1 MLKPTRGRILIGLA
15 LLLIAATVASL
26 TVGRDIY
33 TGRTPELDS
42 FILVHFAGY
51 LFFIVMPVEA
61 LVPWY
66 LAEGHVGSVLLGLSV
81 STALAAQVIDFAIG
95 RLLSGR
101 IVEYVIGERRLERAQ
116 SLIDRYGGWTIFFFN
131 LFPLSSP
138 SVLAAAGIV
147 RFPPI
152 RAMLWSGTGLTL
164 KYAALVWLF
173 GGGS

>member
-1 MLKPTRGRILIGLA
+1 MLKPTRGRVLTGIV

-33 TGRTPELDS
+33 AGRTPGIDS

-51 LFFIVMPVEA
+51 LFFIVMPVEV

-66 LAEGHVGSVLLGLSV
+66 LAEGHPGAVLLVLAV
-81 STALAAQVIDFAIG
+81 ATALAAQIIDFGIG

-101 IVEYVIGERRLERAQ
+101 IVEHVIGERRLQRAR
-116 SLIDRYGGWTIFFFN
+116 SLIDRYGGGTIFFFN

-147 RFPPI
+147 RFPPL
-152 RAMLWSGTGLTL
+152 RAMLWSGAGLTL

-173 GGGS
+173 RGGS